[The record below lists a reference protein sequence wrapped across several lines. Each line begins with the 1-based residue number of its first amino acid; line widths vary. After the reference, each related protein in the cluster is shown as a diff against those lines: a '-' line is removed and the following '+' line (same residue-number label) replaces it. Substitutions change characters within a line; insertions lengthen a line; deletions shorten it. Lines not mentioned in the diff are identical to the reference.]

1 LPLYFESG
9 SLACRALLI
18 SQARFSSF
26 SIKRIDASCTIYFIF
41 NLCHI
46 LQVVAATARTKTKL
60 PPLTEDSIK
69 KGIKELEEGEGK
81 KIRQQKRT
89 LQHLKSLPKE

>member
-1 LPLYFESG
+1 
-9 SLACRALLI
+9 
-18 SQARFSSF
+18 
-26 SIKRIDASCTIYFIF
+26 
-41 NLCHI
+41 
-46 LQVVAATARTKTKL
+46 VVAATARTKTKL